1 MRNTDNSFAAK
12 LNRLFAEKTKP
23 DGTPYSKREV
33 VAGVPSLGRVELW
46 RIEHGKLSRPRN
58 EVVQGLA
65 NFFGVPPGYFEDTDA
80 QASPKHL
87 RLAAIFSDSEAD
99 AEERK
104 AVIEMIQAMIEAKR

>member
-1 MRNTDNSFAAK
+1 MQNTDNSFAAK

-33 VAGVPSLGRVELW
+33 VKGVPALGPVELW
-46 RIEHGKLSRPRN
+46 RIEHGRLSRPRN

-65 NFFGVPPGYFEDTDA
+65 KFFGVPPSYFEDADA

-87 RLAAIFSDSEAD
+87 RLEAAFSDFEAD